1 MTPFPCRQRLYA
13 EVPHQA
19 DPMPIAMYQS
29 AGICR
34 SNTSTQITA
43 ETATPR
49 QAHTV
54 CNKIIMRTI

>member
-1 MTPFPCRQRLYA
+1 MTPFPYRQREYA

-19 DPMPIAMYQS
+19 DPMPIAMNQS

-34 SNTSTQITA
+34 SNTSTQIIA
-43 ETATPR
+43 EIATPR
-49 QAHTV
+49 HAHTV

>member
-1 MTPFPCRQRLYA
+1 MPFPYRQRLYA

-19 DPMPIAMYQS
+19 EPMPIAMNQS

-43 ETATPR
+43 EMATPK

-54 CNKIIMRTI
+54 CNTIIIEDTL